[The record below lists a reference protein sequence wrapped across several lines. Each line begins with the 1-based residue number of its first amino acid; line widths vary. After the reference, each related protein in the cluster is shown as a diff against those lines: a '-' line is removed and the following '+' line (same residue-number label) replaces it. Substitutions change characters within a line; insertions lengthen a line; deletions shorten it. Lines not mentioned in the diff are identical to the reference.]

1 MGIVGEKVGIG
12 FGVNGQRTLR
22 RVSENVSI
30 MNQRRK
36 EMAENGREDRKCDMC
51 EEPATHFSSP
61 LGNPDEPALCDEH
74 FEGVLAIVEK
84 ST

>member
-1 MGIVGEKVGIG
+1 
-12 FGVNGQRTLR
+12 
-22 RVSENVSI
+22 
-30 MNQRRK
+30 
-36 EMAENGREDRKCDMC
+36 MAENGREDRKCDMC